1 MQQHGL
7 TIIAPILPGKKKE
20 LRELLNF
27 IGTNID
33 GNGLIDFYKL
43 SKVHFMRWVIL
54 PSQKLHGKTVPDQL
68 VLSTNFDG
76 NAREHLLELAQVG
89 IKGLNQIYAFCE
101 GFRSGSDAD
110 TISTYLYARKT
121 PNSAFY
127 IGTTGRS
134 VAQIHE
140 ERHLRYGV
148 QAYLQTSNPS
158 QNWSGQSPVDLKKEI
173 SDAILANPDFDWAKK
188 KYVPPFLYRY
198 GRAVL
203 GAGVLALVAILV
215 LGFVFQCLVT
225 SVVLLAL
232 VVLGLVWYQVLRDK
246 EKKDKADFVPSPR
259 DAERLA
265 DLHTREDFRIQN
277 QITHLVEIK
286 PGWFRLRTLKFVL
299 GAINLLAKLLYNRGE
314 LAGIPSIHFARW
326 AIIDNG
332 RRLLFFSNFDGSWE
346 SYLGEFIDR
355 AAIGLTGVWSNCEDF
370 PPTRSLIKEGAR
382 RSADFKAWV
391 RAKQIETQVWY
402 SAYKTLTVEN
412 INNNTDI
419 RNGIAGTLDAEKSAS
434 WLQKLN

>member
-1 MQQHGL
+1 MPQHGL
-7 TIIAPILPGKKKE
+7 TIIAPILPGKTKS

-43 SKVHFMRWVIL
+43 TKVHFMRWVIL
-54 PSQKLHGKTVPDQL
+54 PSQSLHGKIVPDQL

-76 NAREHLLELAQVG
+76 KEREHLMELAQVG
-89 IKGLNQIYAFCE
+89 SKGLDQIYSFCE
-101 GFRSGSDAD
+101 GYVSGSDPQSIAAFLKSK
-110 TISTYLYARKT
+110 IN

-127 IGTTGRS
+127 VGTTGRS
-134 VAQIHE
+134 VEQIHQ
-140 ERHLRYGV
+140 ERSLRYAI
-148 QAYLQTSNPS
+148 QAYLQASNPS
-158 QNWSGQSPVDLKKEI
+158 QNWSGRSPIDLRREI
-173 SDAILANPDFDWAKK
+173 AGEILAKPHFAWAKK
-188 KYVPPFLYRY
+188 KYVPPFLFRF
-198 GRAVL
+198 GRLLLGIAGLVL
-203 GAGVLALVAILV
+203 VSLFV
-215 LGFVFQCLVT
+215 LGFIFQCQVT

-232 VVLGLVWYQVLRDK
+232 VVFVMVWYQVLRDK
-246 EKKDKADFVPSPR
+246 EKKDTADFVPSPR

-299 GAINLLAKLLYNRGE
+299 GAINLLARLLYNRGN

-355 AAIGLTGVWSNCEDF
+355 AAIGLTGVWSNAEGF

-412 INNNTDI
+412 INNSTDI
-419 RNGIAGTLDAEKSAS
+419 RNGISGELDSEQSAA

>member
-1 MQQHGL
+1 MLQHGL
-7 TIIAPILPGKKKE
+7 TIIAPIKSGKQKE

-43 SKVHFMRWVIL
+43 TKVHFMRWVVL
-54 PSQKLHGKTVPDQL
+54 PSQTLHGKTVPAQL
-68 VLSTNFDG
+68 ALSTNFDG
-76 NAREHLLELAQVG
+76 DARDHLLELAQVG
-89 IKGLNQIYAFCE
+89 RKGLKKIYGFCE
-101 GFRSGSDAD
+101 GFNPDSDPEA
-110 TISTYLYARKT
+110 IASYLDARKT
-121 PNSAFY
+121 PNAAFY
-127 IGTTGRS
+127 KGTTGRT
-134 VAQIHE
+134 VEQIHQ
-140 ERHLRYGV
+140 ERQLRYAI
-148 QAYLQTSNPS
+148 QNYLQTSNPS
-158 QNWSGQSPVDLKKEI
+158 QDWSGQSPTDLRREI
-173 SDAILANPDFDWAKK
+173 AGEIVADPDFAWAKK
-188 KYVPPFLYRY
+188 KYVPPFLFRY
-198 GRAVL
+198 GRLVL
-203 GAGVLALVAILV
+203 GAGVLAVVALLV
-215 LGFVFQCLVT
+215 LGFIFQCLVT
-225 SVVLLAL
+225 SIVLLAL
-232 VVLGLVWYQVLRDK
+232 VVFGLVWYQVLRDH
-246 EKKDKADFVPSPR
+246 ERKDTANFVPSPR

-265 DLHTREDFRIQN
+265 DLHTREDYRIQN

-299 GAINLLAKLLYNRGE
+299 GAINLLAVVLYNRGN

-355 AAIGLTGVWSNCEDF
+355 AAIGLTGVWSNGEDF

-419 RNGIAGTLDAEKSAS
+419 RNGITGDLDAEKSAS